1 MSSNAAHISNS
12 PPATPIAPRSRR
24 ASITEMFSRPS
35 NGGPP
40 PLNTNASNAAPLF
53 TAAAAASNAQQ
64 QPHRRRMS
72 ITTLGLSGSPT
83 NQSAPFG
90 QAVAGATP
98 TTAPAAPP
106 SGRRRRGSMS
116 SSILSSSPT
125 MEQAV
130 VEEED
135 EEGDD
140 TPLPTSA
147 SPFARRVSFSFR
159 DRAASINGIYQSLSI
174 PVPSFKYHT
183 TSIHHGRGGS
193 LVNALFVIFTPH
205 ILILENVNADNT
217 SVQTGEGFN
226 WPEALRTRAERAPS
240 LAGSFSMHQQQQ
252 GQGQGH
258 GHGQAHQ
265 QPLSAGSSTTS
276 TSPSSSPSLSSSFS
290 SGSFSG
296 KHHRSA
302 SVATMEAYK
311 PPPKELLER
320 HPSSPPPPTQQQRSQ
335 QQQAKPRPKPD
346 YFQEKILR
354 ADFMD

>member
-12 PPATPIAPRSRR
+12 PPTTPIAPRSRR
-24 ASITEMFSRPS
+24 ASITEMFSRPG
-35 NGGPP
+35 NAAPP
-40 PLNTNASNAAPLF
+40 PLSTNATNTAPLF
-53 TAAAAASNAQQ
+53 TAAAAASNSQQ

-90 QAVAGATP
+90 QAVTGTP
-98 TTAPAAPP
+98 TAAAAVPP
-106 SGRRRRGSMS
+106 SGRRRRGSVS

-130 VEEED
+130 AEEED
-135 EEGDD
+135 EEANGED
-140 TPLPTSA
+140 TPQPTSA
-147 SPFARRVSFSFR
+147 SPFGRRVSFSFR

-174 PVPSFKYHT
+174 PEKHSIPSFKHHT
-183 TSIHHGRGGS
+183 PPSNHGRGS
-193 LVNALFVIFTPH
+193 SFA
-205 ILILENVNADNT
+205 
-217 SVQTGEGFN
+217 EGFN

-240 LAGSFSMHQQQQ
+240 LAGSFSMHQQQ

-258 GHGQAHQ
+258 GHGQTHQ
-265 QPLSAGSSTTS
+265 QPLSGSSTTS

-290 SGSFSG
+290 SGSFAG

-320 HPSSPPPPTQQQRSQ
+320 HPSSPPPPTQQQRTQ